1 MPAARTQRAALR
13 NLAAASDAALLKSYH
28 ETGDV
33 RARQE
38 LIERHLPLV
47 RRLAQRYARRGEAVD
62 DLAQVGVVGLT
73 KAIDRF
79 DGGYGVSLATYAA
92 PNILGEIKR
101 HFRDRGWAMR
111 VPRDIQELNVRLHRA
126 IDVLT
131 VKLGRS
137 PRVEELATETKA
149 TREQVLEALESS
161 SAYSAIS
168 LSERPGGDEDDSS
181 DPLETVGDEDVAY
194 ERSEN
199 RLLLRSTLRHLPA
212 RERQILH
219 LRFFEG
225 LTQSE
230 IADRVGV
237 SQMHVSRLIRD
248 SLSRMRKE
256 LERGDGP
263 SGRTLQ

>member
-1 MPAARTQRAALR
+1 MEAARSGAAPGR
-13 NLAAASDAALLKSYH
+13 HTVTSDAVLLRSYH

-47 RRLAQRYARRGEAVD
+47 RKLAQRYARRGEAVE
-62 DLAQVGVVGLT
+62 DLAQVGVVGLI

-111 VPRDIQELNVRLHRA
+111 VPRDIQELNVKLHRA
-126 IDVLT
+126 MDGLT

-137 PRVEELATETKA
+137 PRVEELARATGS

-161 SAYSAIS
+161 SAYSTIS
-168 LSERPGGDEDDSS
+168 LSERPAGSDDESS
-181 DPLETVGDEDVAY
+181 DPLDALGQDDSAF
-194 ERSEN
+194 ERCDD
-199 RLLLRSTLRHLPA
+199 RLMLRTTLRHLPA

-230 IADRVGV
+230 IADRIGV

-248 SLSRMRKE
+248 SLDRMRRE
-256 LERGDGP
+256 LERGSRP

>member
-1 MPAARTQRAALR
+1 MEAARRDS
-13 NLAAASDAALLKSYH
+13 AASSSDPTATDASLLRRYH

-33 RARQE
+33 RARQA

-47 RRLAQRYARRGEAVD
+47 RRLAQRYSRRGEAVE
-62 DLAQVGVVGLT
+62 DLAQVGVVGLI

-126 IDVLT
+126 MDALT
-131 VKLGRS
+131 TKLGRS
-137 PRVEELATETKA
+137 PRIEELAAETG
-149 TREQVLEALESS
+149 TSPEQVLEALESS
-161 SAYSAIS
+161 SAYSTIS
-168 LSERPGGDEDDSS
+168 LSERPGDDDDSS
-181 DPLETVGDEDVAY
+181 NPLEAVGDDDPAY
-194 ERSEN
+194 EQSEN
-199 RLLLRSTLRHLPA
+199 RLLLRTTLRHLPA

-248 SLSRMRKE
+248 SLLRMRRQ
-256 LERGDGP
+256 LEEGGRP